1 MTARTRTRT
10 RRAPRTGTAVVA
22 LLLTVGT
29 TGTVVGSA
37 AAAPAPASAPAA
49 GAFSPRVAALL
60 AEMTLDEKISMVHG
74 GATDPEAV
82 GAAGYLP
89 GVPRLGIPEL
99 RLADGPA
106 GVRVAESATALPAPA
121 ALASSFDDTLAR
133 RFGEVIGRDGRALG
147 VDVLL
152 SPMTNNIRV
161 PVAGRNFETFGEDPL
176 LASRTVGAEVAGIQS
191 QGLIATIKHYAANNQ
206 EENRFD
212 VDVQVDEQTLRE
224 IELPAFRAAV
234 EAGAGSV
241 MCSYNKVGGTHA
253 CENEE
258 LLTTILREQ
267 WGFEGWVMSDWG
279 ATQSTQAI
287 TAGLDMEMPRGTYFG
302 EPLKEAILAGEIPEA
317 ALDTSVGRI
326 LTQVERVGLLD
337 AEPAPRPER
346 DPAGAARVAQEV
358 AEAGAVLLKND
369 RGALPLAPGTGI
381 AVIGPTAKTP
391 VVTGGGSSR
400 VLPESAAAPVD
411 AIAARAGG
419 NAQVGWS
426 VGEDLEG
433 VLVPAEAL
441 GAEPLARVGE
451 DAVPAGEALDRSLT
465 LTAPETGTY
474 TLSLQ
479 TTGAGARVS
488 LDGQEVLS
496 TRSQFGAAGGSLIAT
511 ADGWTN
517 DTHYLELEAGST
529 HQLTVTG
536 DAGAQDLQARLHWVT
551 PSARE
556 RTVQEAAEAARS
568 AGTAVVFAYDEGTEG
583 VDRSSLSL
591 PGTQDELIAAVA
603 AANPNT
609 VVVLNTGAAVTMP
622 WLSSV
627 RAVLETWYP
636 GQEGAE
642 ATARLLFGDVSPS
655 GKLSQTFPV
664 SEDVTPVAGDPL
676 RYPGVDGRQEYSEG
690 IHVGYRW
697 YDATGAEPLFPFG
710 HGLSYT
716 DFSYGDLRVKDR
728 DGRVEVAF
736 TVTNT
741 GEHAG
746 AEVPQV
752 YVGPSRRLTQEQA
765 VKSLVGY
772 EKVFLAPGQSR
783 RLSISVDDR
792 WLSSWSADD
801 DTWELGTGR
810 RDVWVGTSS
819 ADLALHG
826 TVRVRR

>member
-1 MTARTRTRT
+1 MTARTHP
-10 RRAPRTGTAVVA
+10 RRAGTAVLA
-22 LLLTVGT
+22 MLLAAGTVG
-29 TGTVVGSA
+29 GTA
-37 AAAPAPASAPAA
+37 AAAPVTAPPAA
-49 GAFSPRVAALL
+49 TAAAFSSTVATLL
-60 AEMTLDEKISMVHG
+60 SQMTLDEKIGMVHG
-74 GATDPEAV
+74 GAEDPEAV

-106 GVRVAESATALPAPA
+106 GVRVAEAATALPAPA

-133 RFGEVIGRDGRALG
+133 QFGEVIGRDGRALG

-161 PVAGRNFETFGEDPL
+161 PTAGRNFETFGEDPL

-206 EENRFD
+206 EQNRMD
-212 VDVQVDEQTLRE
+212 VDVRVDEQTLQE
-224 IELPAFRAAV
+224 IELPAFQAAV
-234 EAGAGSV
+234 DAGAGSV
-241 MCSYNKVGGTHA
+241 MCAYNQLGGVHA
-253 CENEE
+253 CENED

-279 ATQSTQAI
+279 ATQSTEAI

-302 EPLKEAILAGEIPEA
+302 EPLREAILAGEIPEA

-326 LTQVERVGLLD
+326 LTQMERVGLLAAD
-337 AEPAPRPER
+337 PAPRPER
-346 DPAGAARVAQEV
+346 DPAGAAQVAQQV

-369 RGALPLAPGTGI
+369 RNALPLASGADADI

-400 VLPESAAAPVD
+400 VLPESAAAPID
-411 AIAARAGG
+411 AITARAGTG
-419 NAQVGWS
+419 ADVGWS

-433 VLVPAEAL
+433 VLIPAEAL
-441 GAEPLARVGE
+441 STAPLQRTGE
-451 DAVPAGEALDRSLT
+451 DAVPAGEALDYAAT
-465 LTAPETGTY
+465 VTAPEDGTY

-488 LDGQEVLS
+488 VDGEEVLS

-517 DTHYLELEAGST
+517 DTHYVELEAGTT
-529 HQLTVTG
+529 HELTVTG
-536 DAGAQDLQARLHWVT
+536 EAGDESLQARLHWVT

-556 RTVQEAAEAARS
+556 RTVQEAADAARS
-568 AGTAVVFAYDEGTEG
+568 AETAVVFAYDEGTEG

-622 WLSSV
+622 WVSSV

-664 SEDVTPVAGDPL
+664 SEDVTPVAGDLL
-676 RYPGVDGRQEYSEG
+676 RYPGVDGQQVYSEG
-690 IHVGYRW
+690 IDVGYRW
-697 YDATGAEPLFPFG
+697 YDAVGAESLFPFG

-716 DFSYGDLRVKDR
+716 SFEYGDLRVQDR
-728 DGRVEVAF
+728 EGRIEVAF
-736 TVTNT
+736 TVTNA
-741 GEHAG
+741 GERAG

-752 YVGPSRRLTQEQA
+752 YVGPSSELTQDQA

-772 EKVFLAPGQSR
+772 EKVALAPGQSR
-783 RLSISVDDR
+783 RLSIVVEDR
-792 WLSSWSADD
+792 WLSSWAIDD
-801 DTWELGTGR
+801 DTWELGTGP
-810 RDVWVGTSS
+810 RDLWVGTSS
-819 ADLALHG
+819 ADLALHD
-826 TVRVRR
+826 TVDVRR